1 MEINDEVIIRDLVR
15 DEEEAVVG
23 YEKAILNVKDD
34 ELKKVLADIKNEEL
48 VHIGEL
54 KELLN
59 KIGVDDKPYVKQ
71 GEEEAAEKLMES
83 IKELYAIFI
92 D

>member
-1 MEINDEVIIRDLVR
+1 MEVNDEIIIRDLIR

-23 YEKAILNVKDD
+23 YEKAKLNVKDE
-34 ELKKVLADIKNEEL
+34 ELKKVLEDIKNEEL

-59 KIGVDDKPYVKQ
+59 KIGVNDKAMIQQ

-83 IKELYAIFI
+83 IKELYAIFY
-92 D
+92 